1 MVTALGLAW
10 ADDFAGGAV
19 VPATGCGEHPAN
31 ANKTI
36 KIVTVAMLKASST
49 MIVSAEEPLSVAIGD
64 DN

>member
-1 MVTALGLAW
+1 MVTGLVFAW
-10 ADDFAGGAV
+10 VDDFRAV
-19 VPATGCGEHPAN
+19 HGPATGCGEHPAN
-31 ANKTI
+31 ATI